1 MKDIDTYHHQSF
13 GREIWMK
20 QTVNRS
26 MTLLATAVVS
36 VVLLSACQQRP
47 EGSSSGSSSGA
58 SSTDT
63 TSSGSER
70 SVTSDTAITAKVK
83 SALLADSKVKSTDIN
98 VETNKG
104 EVILSGFVDSDL
116 QMDQAIK
123 VAGTV
128 DGVKKVTNKMK
139 ARK

>member
-1 MKDIDTYHHQSF
+1 
-13 GREIWMK
+13 MK

-36 VVLLSACQQRP
+36 VALLSACQQRS
-47 EGSSSGSSSGA
+47 EEAGSGSSSGA
-58 SSTDT
+58 SSTDM

-70 SVTSDTAITAKVK
+70 SATNDTAITAKVK
-83 SALLADSKVKSTDIN
+83 SALLADSKIKSTDIN

-116 QMDQAIK
+116 QIDQAIK
-123 VAGTV
+123 VAGNV

>member
-1 MKDIDTYHHQSF
+1 
-13 GREIWMK
+13 MK

-36 VVLLSACQQRP
+36 VALLSACQQRS
-47 EGSSSGSSSGA
+47 EDAGSGSSSGA
-58 SSTDT
+58 SSTDM

-70 SVTSDTAITAKVK
+70 SATNDTAITAKVK
-83 SALLADSKVKSTDIN
+83 SALLADSKIKSTDIN

-116 QMDQAIK
+116 QIDQAIK
-123 VAGTV
+123 VAGNV

>member
-1 MKDIDTYHHQSF
+1 
-13 GREIWMK
+13 MK

-36 VVLLSACQQRP
+36 VALLSACQQRS
-47 EGSSSGSSSGA
+47 EEAGSGSSSGA
-58 SSTDT
+58 SSTDM

-70 SVTSDTAITAKVK
+70 SATNDTAITAKVK
-83 SALLADSKVKSTDIN
+83 SALLADSKIKSTDIN

-104 EVILSGFVDSDL
+104 EAILSGFVDSDL
-116 QMDQAIK
+116 QIDQAIK
-123 VAGTV
+123 VAGNV

>member
-1 MKDIDTYHHQSF
+1 
-13 GREIWMK
+13 MK